1 MGRLT
6 RTLIN
11 KGFGFGDPAEEGL
24 RRTLGGLR
32 TGDQRELFLGLAL
45 SGLAYLNR
53 TRPRRRL
60 LYRETVPVGS
70 AIVVHHRER
79 GEPRIEVIK
88 P

>member
-1 MGRLT
+1 MTRLT
-6 RTLIN
+6 KKLID
-11 KGFGFGDPAEEGL
+11 KAMGVRDVREEGM

-32 TGDQRELFLGLAL
+32 EGDQRELFLGLTLTA
-45 SGLAYLNR
+45 LAYLNR

-70 AIVVHHRER
+70 AIVVYHKER
-79 GEPRIEVIK
+79 GDPEIEVIK